1 MRKKLMMIIFTLM
14 AACAFAKAYPSKN
27 INMVVPFSAGG
38 GTDAVARKLG
48 SLMEKELGTSVVIVN
63 KTGGAGAVGMTFGAT
78 QKKDGYTIT
87 MITRITREI
96 VSLPLMNLSP
106 ISYKDFALV
115 SLVNMDPAV
124 VLVEKDSKYQTLDDL
139 LADAK
144 ANPEKIKFA
153 STAKPNFYA
162 LAIENEA
169 GVKFNHIPYN
179 GAGEVIPALLG
190 KHADFSLMGPG
201 EAIGQLKAGQLRAL
215 GIMADT
221 RIESLPEVATLKEL
235 GHDVVSGT
243 WRGIAV
249 PKGTSPEIV
258 AALDA
263 AIKKS
268 VESDDFKDFMNN
280 STFGIKYLNGK
291 DFETFIIEDTATI
304 DSIVKSLK

>member
-1 MRKKLMMIIFTLM
+1 MRKKFMMIIFTLM

-27 INMVVPFSAGG
+27 INMIVPFSAGG

-87 MITRITREI
+87 MITREI

-106 ISYKDFALV
+106 ISYKDFELV

-268 VESDDFKDFMNN
+268 VESDDFKNFMNN

>member
-1 MRKKLMMIIFTLM
+1 MRKKLMMLFLTLL
-14 AACAFAKAYPSKN
+14 AVFAFGKSYPSKN

-63 KTGGAGAVGMTFGAT
+63 KTGGAGAVGMTYGAT

-87 MITRITREI
+87 MITREI
-96 VSLPLMNLSP
+96 VSLPLMKLSP
-106 ISYKDFALV
+106 INYQNFELV
-115 SLVNMDPAV
+115 SLVNVDPTV
-124 VLVEKDSKYQTLDDL
+124 VVVEKDSKYKTVDDII
-139 LADAK
+139 AEAK
-144 ANPEKIKFA
+144 ANPEKVKFA

-201 EAIGQLKAGQLRAL
+201 EVIGQLKAGQLKAL
-215 GIMADT
+215 GIMADN
-221 RIESLPEVATLKEL
+221 RIETLPDVPTLKEL
-235 GHDVVSGT
+235 GHNVVSGT

-249 PKGTSPEIV
+249 PKGTPKEIV
-258 AALDA
+258 DTLDA
-263 AIKKS
+263 AIKK
-268 VESDDFKDFMNN
+268 VTESEDFKKFMNN
-280 STFGIKYLNGK
+280 STFGVQYLSQEDFKEFIEK
-291 DFETFIIEDTATI
+291 DTETI
-304 DSIVKSLK
+304 DKIVKSMNK

>member
-27 INMVVPFSAGG
+27 INMIVPFSAGG

-87 MITRITREI
+87 MITREI
-96 VSLPLMNLSP
+96 VSLSLMNLSP
-106 ISYKDFALV
+106 ISYKDFSLV

-124 VLVEKDSKYQTLDDL
+124 VLVEKDSKYQTLDEL

-249 PKGTSPEIV
+249 PKGTSPEII

-280 STFGIKYLNGK
+280 STFGIKYLTGK

>member
-14 AACAFAKAYPSKN
+14 AVCAFAKAYPSKN
-27 INMVVPFSAGG
+27 INMIVPFSAGG

-87 MITRITREI
+87 MITREI

-106 ISYKDFALV
+106 ISYKDFTLV

-139 LADAK
+139 LTDAK

-291 DFETFIIEDTATI
+291 DFEAFIVDDTTTI

>member
-14 AACAFAKAYPSKN
+14 TACALAKAYPSKN
-27 INMVVPFSAGG
+27 INMIVPFSAGG

-63 KTGGAGAVGMTFGAT
+63 RTGGAGAVGMTFGAT

-87 MITRITREI
+87 MITREI

-106 ISYKDFALV
+106 ISYKDFELV

-124 VLVEKDSKYQTLDDL
+124 VLVEKDSKYQTLDEL

-221 RIESLPEVATLKEL
+221 RIESLPDVATLKEL

-249 PKGTSPEIV
+249 PKGTSPEIIT
-258 AALDA
+258 ALDA

-291 DFETFIIEDTATI
+291 DFETFIIDDTATI

>member
-1 MRKKLMMIIFTLM
+1 MRKKLMIIIFTLM

-27 INMVVPFSAGG
+27 INMIVPFSAGG

-48 SLMEKELGTSVVIVN
+48 SLMEKELATSVVIVN

-87 MITRITREI
+87 MITREI

-106 ISYKDFALV
+106 ISYKDFELV

>member
-27 INMVVPFSAGG
+27 INMIVPFSAGG

-87 MITRITREI
+87 MITREI

-106 ISYKDFALV
+106 ISYKDFELV

-124 VLVEKDSKYQTLDDL
+124 VLVEKDSKYQTLDEL

-215 GIMADT
+215 GIMADA
-221 RIESLPEVATLKEL
+221 RIESLPDVATLKEL

-243 WRGIAV
+243 WRGISV

-291 DFETFIIEDTATI
+291 DFETFIIDDTATI

>member
-1 MRKKLMMIIFTLM
+1 MRKKLMMLFLTLL
-14 AACAFAKAYPSKN
+14 AVFAFGKSYPSKN

-63 KTGGAGAVGMTFGAT
+63 KTGGAGAVGMTYGAT

-87 MITRITREI
+87 MITREI
-96 VSLPLMNLSP
+96 VSLPLMKLSP
-106 ISYKDFALV
+106 INYQNFELV
-115 SLVNMDPAV
+115 SLVNVDPTV
-124 VLVEKDSKYQTLDDL
+124 VVVEKDSKYKTVDDII
-139 LADAK
+139 AEAK
-144 ANPEKIKFA
+144 ANPEKVKFA

-201 EAIGQLKAGQLRAL
+201 EVIGQLKAGQLKAL
-215 GIMADT
+215 GIMADN
-221 RIESLPEVATLKEL
+221 RIETLPDVPTLKEL
-235 GHDVVSGT
+235 GHNVVSGT

-249 PKGTSPEIV
+249 PKGTPKEIV
-258 AALDA
+258 DTLDA
-263 AIKKS
+263 AIKK
-268 VESDDFKDFMNN
+268 VTESEDFKEFMNN
-280 STFGIKYLNGK
+280 STFGVQYLSQEDFKEFIEK
-291 DFETFIIEDTATI
+291 DTETI
-304 DSIVKSLK
+304 DKIVKSMNK

>member
-1 MRKKLMMIIFTLM
+1 MRKKLMMLFLTLL
-14 AACAFAKAYPSKN
+14 AVFAFGKSYPSKN

-63 KTGGAGAVGMTFGAT
+63 KTGGAGAVGMTYGAT

-87 MITRITREI
+87 MITREI
-96 VSLPLMNLSP
+96 VSLPLMKLSP
-106 ISYKDFALV
+106 INYQNFELV
-115 SLVNMDPAV
+115 SLVNVDPTV
-124 VLVEKDSKYQTLDDL
+124 VVVEKDSKYKTVDDII
-139 LADAK
+139 AEAK
-144 ANPEKIKFA
+144 ANPEKVKFA

-201 EAIGQLKAGQLRAL
+201 EVIGQLKAGQLKAL
-215 GIMADT
+215 GIMADN
-221 RIESLPEVATLKEL
+221 RIETLPDVPTLKEL
-235 GHDVVSGT
+235 GHNVVSRT

-249 PKGTSPEIV
+249 PKGTPKEIV
-258 AALDA
+258 DTLDA
-263 AIKKS
+263 AIKK
-268 VESDDFKDFMNN
+268 VTESEDFKEFMNN
-280 STFGIKYLNGK
+280 STFGVQYLSQEDFKEFIEK
-291 DFETFIIEDTATI
+291 DTETI
-304 DSIVKSLK
+304 DKIVKSMNK

>member
-27 INMVVPFSAGG
+27 INMIVPFSAGG

-87 MITRITREI
+87 MITREI

-106 ISYKDFALV
+106 ISYKDFELV
-115 SLVNMDPAV
+115 SLANMDPAV
-124 VLVEKDSKYQTLDDL
+124 VLVEKDSKYQTLDEL

-215 GIMADT
+215 GIMADA
-221 RIESLPEVATLKEL
+221 RIESLPDVATLKEL

-291 DFETFIIEDTATI
+291 DFETFIIDDTATI

>member
-14 AACAFAKAYPSKN
+14 AACAFAKAYPSK
-27 INMVVPFSAGG
+27 INMIVPFSAGG

-87 MITRITREI
+87 MITREI

-106 ISYKDFALV
+106 ISYKDFELV

-124 VLVEKDSKYQTLDDL
+124 VLVEKDSKYQTLDEL

-215 GIMADT
+215 GVMADT
-221 RIESLPEVATLKEL
+221 RVESLPDVATLKEL

-258 AALDA
+258 ATLDA

-291 DFETFIIEDTATI
+291 DFETFIIDDTATI

>member
-1 MRKKLMMIIFTLM
+1 MRKKFMMIIFTLM
-14 AACAFAKAYPSKN
+14 TACALAKAYPSKN
-27 INMVVPFSAGG
+27 INMIVPFSAGG

-63 KTGGAGAVGMTFGAT
+63 RTGGAGAVGMTFGAT

-87 MITRITREI
+87 MITREI

-106 ISYKDFALV
+106 ISYKDFELV

-124 VLVEKDSKYQTLDDL
+124 VLVEKDSKYQTLDEL

-221 RIESLPEVATLKEL
+221 RIESLPDVATLKEL

-291 DFETFIIEDTATI
+291 DFETFIIDDTATI

>member
-27 INMVVPFSAGG
+27 INMIVPFSAGG

-63 KTGGAGAVGMTFGAT
+63 KTGGAGAVGMTFGTT

-87 MITRITREI
+87 MITREI

-106 ISYKDFALV
+106 ISYKDFELV

-124 VLVEKDSKYQTLDDL
+124 VLVEKDSKYQTLDEL

-215 GIMADT
+215 GIMADA
-221 RIESLPEVATLKEL
+221 RIESLPDVATLKEL

-291 DFETFIIEDTATI
+291 DFETFIIDDTATI

>member
-27 INMVVPFSAGG
+27 INMIVPFSAGG

-87 MITRITREI
+87 MITREI

-106 ISYKDFALV
+106 ISYKDFTLV

-139 LADAK
+139 LTDAK

>member
-27 INMVVPFSAGG
+27 INMIVPFSAGG

-87 MITRITREI
+87 MITREI

-106 ISYKDFALV
+106 ISYKDFTLV

-139 LADAK
+139 LTDAK

-249 PKGTSPEIV
+249 PKGTSPKIV

-268 VESDDFKDFMNN
+268 VESNDFKDFMNN

-291 DFETFIIEDTATI
+291 DFEAFIVDDTATI

>member
-27 INMVVPFSAGG
+27 INMIVPFSAGG

-87 MITRITREI
+87 MITREI

-106 ISYKDFALV
+106 ISYKDFELV

-124 VLVEKDSKYQTLDDL
+124 VLVEKDSKYQTLDEL

-215 GIMADT
+215 GIMADA
-221 RIESLPEVATLKEL
+221 RIESLPDVATLKEL

-263 AIKKS
+263 TIKKS

-291 DFETFIIEDTATI
+291 DFETFIIDDTATI

>member
-27 INMVVPFSAGG
+27 INMIVPFSAGG

-87 MITRITREI
+87 MITREI

-106 ISYKDFALV
+106 ISYKDFELV

-124 VLVEKDSKYQTLDDL
+124 VLVEKDSKYQTLDEL

-215 GIMADT
+215 GVMADT
-221 RIESLPEVATLKEL
+221 RVESLPDVATLKEL

-291 DFETFIIEDTATI
+291 DFETFIIDDTATI

>member
-27 INMVVPFSAGG
+27 INMIVPFSAGG

-87 MITRITREI
+87 MITREI

-106 ISYKDFALV
+106 ISYKDFELV

-124 VLVEKDSKYQTLDDL
+124 VLVEKDSKYQTLDEL

-215 GIMADT
+215 GIMADA
-221 RIESLPEVATLKEL
+221 RIESLPDVATLKEL

-280 STFGIKYLNGK
+280 STFGIKYLNEK
-291 DFETFIIEDTATI
+291 DFETFIIDDTATI

>member
-27 INMVVPFSAGG
+27 INMIVPFSAGG

-87 MITRITREI
+87 MITREI

-106 ISYKDFALV
+106 ISYKDFSLV

-291 DFETFIIEDTATI
+291 DFETFIYNRRYCYNRFY
-304 DSIVKSLK
+304 S

>member
-27 INMVVPFSAGG
+27 INMIVPFSAGG

-87 MITRITREI
+87 MITREI

-106 ISYKDFALV
+106 ISYKDFELV

-124 VLVEKDSKYQTLDDL
+124 VLVEKDSKYQTLDEL

-215 GIMADT
+215 GIMADA
-221 RIESLPEVATLKEL
+221 RIESLPDVATLKEL

-291 DFETFIIEDTATI
+291 DFETFIIDDTATI